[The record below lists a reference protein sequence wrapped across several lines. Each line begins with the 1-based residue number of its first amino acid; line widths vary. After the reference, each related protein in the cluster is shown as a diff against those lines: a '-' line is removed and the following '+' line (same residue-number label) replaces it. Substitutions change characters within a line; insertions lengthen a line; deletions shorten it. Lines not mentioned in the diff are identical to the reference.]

1 MAYGLKYICEFTGG
15 PNGLEPYSVELWFK
29 DWTGTFYNIVGG
41 SSPVTHGW
49 DKDEPKPGVK
59 GSSIDMQFI
68 NPGNLPLSAF
78 YGTDDDNCLVI
89 YKWDSQVLFTGYL
102 VQDDCSEIMVDFTH
116 YINLTAT
123 DNLGLLKGVSLL
135 DAARLWGAKT
145 TLTTYIN
152 RVGNYIVSVTEGPG
166 TFPVAPGD
174 SITILITDPD
184 GVPYNG
190 TYLVE
195 QVVVTGGVLTE
206 MQVATFISLP
216 LGFGLG
222 FTGSVTL
229 AKPVDLTARL
239 SLAAIIRLCLLST
252 NLTLNCDVYA
262 NIIETSTTTARFLE
276 ETFEGGND
284 YSTGNNDWKKCYDVL
299 TIILERFNATLFQAE
314 GVWNIVRWDELRY
327 YNNEVTGFRYDSEM
341 VYSSDIIQ
349 QDIFTTGFEQVT
361 YPVTGPN
368 KSILGAFKFD
378 KETFNY
384 KQNTGILNYTLQ
396 DVGPLIS
403 SSTSGTI
410 RTDNYEFPAWSRW
423 LHVYGD
429 ESYIVVKTEILPFT
443 EIEKERYVYQPKINN
458 GLPPGYEN
466 FLNVQFNDIEVQE
479 GDAFDFECSI
489 KTASSTGGDGVYY
502 RFGFFLQTT
511 TGQYY
516 NLVNQY
522 GPGFD
527 MFKWNLFNLT
537 PIQSIGNPLLVLAE
551 DAESYT
557 AYKLSDTG
565 AQKRVPRFPASG
577 LLRIRMYGTN
587 DTNVS
592 QPNVDCI
599 WNNIRFT
606 FYALINDT
614 TQITGQTHTNTQ
626 NQNPKANEDV
636 EIFIDDSPRNSIQG
650 TLFLSTFTGLLQD
663 RTTLWMRPT
672 VIEARRLGDITTF
685 EQLFWRRIPRT
696 KLEGQMYGVVQNI
709 NRTLRYTLTG
719 SVGEVDIVTGL
730 YKVISA
736 SLPAG
741 IFTAGVVFTL
751 SGTGGNDGTY
761 TVDSVIDATT
771 FLVEEVMPAG
781 LYTGSFTLTL
791 DAIQPRHISMLT
803 IINYVGL
810 SGLNFIFG
818 RLTIDPARN
827 NFNGTFWEQWQAG
840 EIDSDIRNYYEF
852 KYLYETK

>member
-15 PNGLEPYSVELWFK
+15 PNGLENYSVELWFK

-59 GSSIDMQFI
+59 GSSIDMQFR

-78 YGTDDDNCLVI
+78 YSTDDDNCLVI

-102 VQDDCSEIMVDFTH
+102 VQDDCNEIMVDFTH

-135 DAARLWGAKT
+135 DAARLWGEKT

-216 LGFGLG
+216 LGFGIG

-229 AKPVDLTARL
+229 AKPVDLTERL

-252 NLTLNCDVYA
+252 NLELNCDVYA

-276 ETFEGGND
+276 ETFENGND
-284 YSTGNNDWKKCYDVL
+284 YSTGNNQWKKCYDVL

-341 VYSSDIIQ
+341 VYSDTIIQ
-349 QDIFTTGFEQVT
+349 QDIFTTGFEQDT
-361 YPVTGPN
+361 YPVTGIT
-368 KSILGAFKFD
+368 KSILGAYKYD

-384 KQNTGILNYTLQ
+384 KQPVSLLANANLQ
-396 DVGPLIS
+396 ELGTKLREY
-403 SSTSGTI
+403 TSGSETWKEYELLGWFDGDAYPSPQAERFIRVIYDSFGVEVTRYVVVKNEVYNLYTEVKSNNIELNAGDVVKFTFSYRTLGSHPGNGSAGGAWAIRHYDGTSYKYVYNSNFNFPDPPVLITPQWQTLAQPPTFTI
-410 RTDNYEFPAWSRW
+410 SPITSLWYQVIGTNSNEWSTVTVTTPPMDADG
-423 LHVYGD
+423 LFCVFLANEVSGD
-429 ESYIVVKTEILPFT
+429 ETFYRNMS
-443 EIEKERYVYQPKINN
+443 
-458 GLPPGYEN
+458 
-466 FLNVQFNDIEVQE
+466 IEVSYAVNE
-479 GDAFDFECSI
+479 
-489 KTASSTGGDGVYY
+489 STKV
-502 RFGFFLQTT
+502 
-511 TGQYY
+511 
-516 NLVNQY
+516 
-522 GPGFD
+522 
-527 MFKWNLFNLT
+527 
-537 PIQSIGNPLLVLAE
+537 I
-551 DAESYT
+551 
-557 AYKLSDTG
+557 
-565 AQKRVPRFPASG
+565 
-577 LLRIRMYGTN
+577 
-587 DTNVS
+587 
-592 QPNVDCI
+592 
-599 WNNIRFT
+599 
-606 FYALINDT
+606 
-614 TQITGQTHTNTQ
+614 GQTHTNTQ

-719 SVGEVDIVTGL
+719 SVGEVDITTGL

-736 SLPAG
+736 SMPAG

-840 EIDSDIRNYYEF
+840 EVDSDIRNYYEF

>member
-15 PNGLEPYSVELWFK
+15 PNGQEPYSVELWFK
-29 DWTGTFYNIVGG
+29 DWAGTFYNITGG
-41 SSPVTHGW
+41 ASPVVHGW
-49 DKDEPKPGVK
+49 DKDEPKPGIK

-78 YGTDDDNCLVI
+78 YSTDDDNCLVI

-102 VQDDCSEIMVDFTH
+102 VQDDCNEIMVDFTH

-135 DAARLWGAKT
+135 DAARLWGEKT

-216 LGFGLG
+216 LGFGIG

-229 AKPVDLTARL
+229 AKPVDLTQRL
-239 SLAAIIRLCLLST
+239 SLAAIIRMCLLST

-284 YSTGNNDWKKCYDVL
+284 YSNGNNQWKNCYDVL
-299 TIILERFNATLFQAE
+299 SIIMERFNATLFQAE
-314 GVWNIVRWDELRY
+314 GVWNIIRWDELRY
-327 YNNEVTGFRYDSEM
+327 YNNEITGFRYDSQMDFVET
-341 VYSSDIIQ
+341 IIQ

-361 YPVTGPN
+361 YPITGIT
-368 KSILGAFKFD
+368 KSILGAFKYD

-384 KQNTGILNYTLQ
+384 KQPVGLLCNKDWQILGDLLSTTIVGAETWYEYEMSGWENYDVSGPYPERIIRVVINNVTGVEVTRYGLVRGATFSDRNSAQSCDIEISEGDIVKLGFSYRTDVSQPGNVNNIFSLRLKDGTTTNYVQNDLSWGSPNGYTYNVPSGDNTNNWHSVQIDAAPAPFSGILN
-396 DVGPLIS
+396 V
-403 SSTSGTI
+403 
-410 RTDNYEFPAWSRW
+410 
-423 LHVYGD
+423 
-429 ESYIVVKTEILPFT
+429 
-443 EIEKERYVYQPKINN
+443 
-458 GLPPGYEN
+458 
-466 FLNVQFNDIEVQE
+466 FL
-479 GDAFDFECSI
+479 AEC
-489 KTASSTGGDGVYY
+489 TASSANETWYKN
-502 RFGFFLQTT
+502 FSFEIIFS
-511 TGQYY
+511 
-516 NLVNQY
+516 VNEST
-522 GPGFD
+522 
-527 MFKWNLFNLT
+527 K
-537 PIQSIGNPLLVLAE
+537 IIGH
-551 DAESYT
+551 
-557 AYKLSDTG
+557 
-565 AQKRVPRFPASG
+565 
-577 LLRIRMYGTN
+577 
-587 DTNVS
+587 
-592 QPNVDCI
+592 
-599 WNNIRFT
+599 
-606 FYALINDT
+606 
-614 TQITGQTHTNTQ
+614 THTNTQ

-685 EQLFWRRIPRT
+685 EQLFWRRAPRT
-696 KLEGQMYGVVQNI
+696 KLEGQMYGLVQNI

-719 SVGEVDIVTGL
+719 STGEVDLGTGL
-730 YKVISA
+730 FKVISA
-736 SLPAG
+736 GLPAG
-741 IFTAGVVFTL
+741 VFTAGVVFTL
-751 SGTGGNDGTY
+751 SGTDDNDGTY
-761 TVDSVIDATT
+761 TVDSVLDATT
-771 FLVEEVMPAG
+771 FLVVEPMVA
-781 LYTGSFTLTL
+781 LNTGTFTLTL
-791 DAIQPRHISMLT
+791 DVTEPRHISMLT
-803 IINYVGL
+803 IIQYVGL

-818 RLTIDPARN
+818 RLTIDYARN
-827 NFNGTFWEQWQAG
+827 NFNGTFWEQWQTG
-840 EIDSDIRNYYEF
+840 EVDTDIRSYYEF